1 MMGFFFFF
9 SFTLTESNLQQAVSE
24 TDFYRLAD
32 GLGSG
37 DGLRGTQLSAPR
49 RPSRCD

>member
-1 MMGFFFFF
+1 MMGFFFF

-24 TDFYRLAD
+24 TEFYQFAD

-37 DGLRGTQLSAPR
+37 DRLRDTQFSTLGRQSM
-49 RPSRCD
+49 S